1 MNQKNILARA
11 IKMVTMKESIE
22 MRSGILT
29 FNSSLRNILD
39 RYKVEYR
46 TFKGAVIDLET
57 EERPFLDEL
66 CGAARYKNCSVCCG
80 ILDKNKVEIIAKT
93 YNVSDDLFVRVVDEK
108 VKRISHPYYAFN
120 VGCDM
125 ALLSKLL
132 GREIRFDRELQK
144 KQYESKRNA
153 VQTLGMPNFDDPF
166 NGDGRLAAKAW
177 TKHVETHEKGCVENI
192 IAHNCACLLKE
203 YSILVRRGYRE
214 IEPSS
219 CKAFFEGKNELV
231 FEDCARTL

>member
-1 MNQKNILARA
+1 
-11 IKMVTMKESIE
+11 MKESIE

-29 FNSSLRNILD
+29 FNSSLRNILE
-39 RYKVEYR
+39 RYGVGYK
-46 TFKGAVIDLET
+46 TFEGVVIDLET
-57 EERPFLDEL
+57 DEQDFLDEL
-66 CGAARYKNCSVCCG
+66 HGADRYMNHSAVCCG
-80 ILDKNKVEIIAKT
+80 ILDKSKIEIIAKT
-93 YNVSDDLFVRVVDEK
+93 CDVSDELFVQAVDEK
-108 VKRISHPYYAFN
+108 VKRISHPYCAFN

-144 KQYESKRNA
+144 ELQNRHESKRNA
-153 VQTLGMPNFDDPF
+153 VQTLGIPNFDDPF

-177 TKHVETHEKGCVENI
+177 TKHSETHETSYVENI
-192 IAHNCACLLKE
+192 IAHNCACVLTE

-219 CKAFFEGKNELV
+219 YKAFFEGKNELV